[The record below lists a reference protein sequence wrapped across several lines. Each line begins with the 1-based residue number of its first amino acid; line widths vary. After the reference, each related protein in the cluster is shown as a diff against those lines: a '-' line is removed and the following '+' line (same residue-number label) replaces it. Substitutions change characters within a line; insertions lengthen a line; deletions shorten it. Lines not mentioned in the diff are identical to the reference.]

1 MIWKLILFVWIKK
14 EPSIRE
20 LLSLQK
26 IHDHYQ
32 KILLTLDE
40 DPEADYEG
48 IRRINALD
56 WLIGKTE

>member
-1 MIWKLILFVWIKK
+1 MKNIK
-14 EPSIRE
+14 ERIIAAS
-20 LLSLQK
+20 K